1 MLEVLENGQEGGQ
14 RQVRA
19 KLILAVFR
27 SGFPKGTVY
36 GFSKLGVDCVA
47 VDFFINQGLI
57 ELV

>member
-19 KLILAVFR
+19 KLVLAVFR
-27 SGFPKGTVY
+27 SSFPNGGVY
-36 GFSKLGVDCVA
+36 GLSKLGVDCVT
-47 VDFFINQGLI
+47 VDFVIYQSLL